1 MPAWCWCCHGQAGAG
16 IVGIF
21 FSPRFVPDC
30 EALSVPRGRSGPFPG
45 GNWSPITRFT
55 RQVTDRHVP
64 YTESTHRNKKEL
76 NKYT

>member
-1 MPAWCWCCHGQAGAG
+1 MAAWCCHGQARAG

-21 FSPRFVPDC
+21 FLSQVRPRLRGAVS
-30 EALSVPRGRSGPFPG
+30 AAWKIRAIPRGQLES
-45 GNWSPITRFT
+45 ITRFT